1 MIKRKQFKDLLYI
14 KQGKEYL
21 QCSKCG
27 EIKELT
33 EENYYK
39 KDSGKNWILICKDC
53 KKKRYED
60 KKAEIKVYSK
70 KYREE
75 NKEYYK
81 AYAKNYNNGKE
92 TTNIKVKDF
101 KQENSPIINKLINSD
116 GEVTTNDGRKF
127 TRLVGGFGEGKPI
140 IATKQVAEL
149 LDTNIKEVN
158 KIIKRNIKDFTEGI
172 DIIDLKNLEVS
183 SNPVDFSLLNMN
195 KQSVSNSKNIYILS
209 QSGFL
214 LYLRHAKGEKA
225 TNVYKSF
232 IEDYFKTKVE
242 LVVAKN
248 TIQENI
254 NTIQK
259 DINILLDT
267 KKMLLGSALME
278 QDETKRY
285 EIMLQLEKINNQIL
299 DNEKT
304 LAKEET
310 IEQFK
315 EVAEIAD
322 RFTSDKKLY
331 DIGVFSK
338 ILDIPRLGK
347 INMFRW
353 LRDSKILNDKNIPY
367 QRYSEYFKVINV
379 TKNDR
384 EFTKTMLKGN
394 GVKFVV
400 KQLIKDG
407 YIDNLS
413 PDEVYAKLEVM
424 KGELIAD

>member
-39 KDSGKNWILICKDC
+39 KDGGKNWILICKDC

-81 AYAKNYNNGKE
+81 EYAKNYNKE
-92 TTNIKVKDF
+92 KGTANIKVKDF
-101 KQENSPIINKLINSD
+101 KQESLPIVNKLINSD

-127 TRLVGGFGEGKPI
+127 TRLIGGFGEGKPMFTI
-140 IATKQVAEL
+140 WQVSELFNHRVDKLIGKFNKNISNFEDGIDYVDLKKMNANPEERSEINLKDFYHINKLNATKQWF
-149 LDTNIKEVN
+149 I
-158 KIIKRNIKDFTEGI
+158 F
-172 DIIDLKNLEVS
+172 
-183 SNPVDFSLLNMN
+183 
-195 KQSVSNSKNIYILS
+195 S

-214 LYLRHAKGEKA
+214 KLMKLSNTKETWNMYQ
-225 TNVYKSF
+225 SF

-242 LVVAKN
+242 LVVAEN

-254 NTIQK
+254 NT
-259 DINILLDT
+259 LLDT

-304 LAKEET
+304 LAKAET

-394 GVKFVV
+394 GVKFMV

>member
-39 KDSGKNWILICKDC
+39 KDGGKNWILICKDC

-81 AYAKNYNNGKE
+81 EYAKNYNSGKE

-101 KQENSPIINKLINSD
+101 RQENLPIVNKLINSD

-127 TRLVGGFGEGKPI
+127 TRLIGGFGEGKPMFTI
-140 IATKQVAEL
+140 WQVSELFNHRIDKLIGKFNKNISNFEDGIDYVDLKKMNGNPEGRSEINLKDFYHINKLNATKQWF
-149 LDTNIKEVN
+149 I
-158 KIIKRNIKDFTEGI
+158 F
-172 DIIDLKNLEVS
+172 
-183 SNPVDFSLLNMN
+183 
-195 KQSVSNSKNIYILS
+195 S

-214 LYLRHAKGEKA
+214 KLMKLSNTKETWSMYQ
-225 TNVYKSF
+225 SF

-242 LVVAKN
+242 LVVAEN

-254 NTIQK
+254 NT
-259 DINILLDT
+259 LLDT

-315 EVAEIAD
+315 EVVEIAD

-394 GVKFVV
+394 GVKFMV

>member
-1 MIKRKQFKDLLYI
+1 MIKRKQFKDLLYV

-39 KDSGKNWILICKDC
+39 KDGGKNWILICKDC

-81 AYAKNYNNGKE
+81 EYAKNYNKE
-92 TTNIKVKDF
+92 KGTANIKVKDF
-101 KQENSPIINKLINSD
+101 KQESLPIVNKLINSD
-116 GEVTTNDGRKF
+116 GEVITNDGRKF
-127 TRLVGGFGEGKPI
+127 TRLIGGFGEGKPI

-172 DIIDLKNLEVS
+172 DIVDLKNSEVS
-183 SNPVDFSLLNMN
+183 STLVDFSLLNMN

-225 TNVYKSF
+225 TSIYKSF

-242 LVVAKN
+242 LTVAEN
-248 TIQENI
+248 TIQESI
-254 NTIQK
+254 NT
-259 DINILLDT
+259 LLNT

-278 QDETKRY
+278 RDEAKRY
-285 EIMLQLEKINNQIL
+285 EIMLQLEEINNQIL

-315 EVAEIAD
+315 EVVEIAD

-367 QRYSEYFKVINV
+367 QRYSKYFKVINV

-394 GVKFVV
+394 GVKFMV

-407 YIDNLS
+407 YIENLS
-413 PDEVYAKLEVM
+413 PNEVYAKLEVM

>member
-1 MIKRKQFKDLLYI
+1 MIKRKQFKDLLYV

-39 KDSGKNWILICKDC
+39 KNGGKNWILICKDC

-81 AYAKNYNNGKE
+81 EYAKNYNNGKE

-101 KQENSPIINKLINSD
+101 KQESLPIINKLINSD
-116 GEVTTNDGRKF
+116 GEVTTSDGRKF

-140 IATKQVAEL
+140 ITVKQVSEL
-149 LDTNIKEVN
+149 LEQELRVVNQTINRNIKEFETGV
-158 KIIKRNIKDFTEGI
+158 
-172 DIIDLKNLEVS
+172 DIVDLKKKS
-183 SNPVDFSLLNMN
+183 ITAGDSVDYSLLNMN

-214 LYLRHAKGEKA
+214 LYLRYAKGEKA
-225 TNVYKSF
+225 TSIYKSF

-242 LVVAKN
+242 LVVAEN

-254 NTIQK
+254 NT
-259 DINILLDT
+259 LLDT

-278 QDETKRY
+278 QDEAKRY
-285 EIMLQLEKINNQIL
+285 EIMLQLEEINNQIL
-299 DNEKT
+299 VNEKT

-315 EVAEIAD
+315 EVVEIAD

-424 KGELIAD
+424 KGELIE

>member
-1 MIKRKQFKDLLYI
+1 M
-14 KQGKEYL
+14 
-21 QCSKCG
+21 
-27 EIKELT
+27 
-33 EENYYK
+33 
-39 KDSGKNWILICKDC
+39 
-53 KKKRYED
+53 
-60 KKAEIKVYSK
+60 V
-70 KYREE
+70 
-75 NKEYYK
+75 
-81 AYAKNYNNGKE
+81 
-92 TTNIKVKDF
+92 
-101 KQENSPIINKLINSD
+101 
-116 GEVTTNDGRKF
+116 
-127 TRLVGGFGEGKPI
+127 
-140 IATKQVAEL
+140 VAE
-149 LDTNIKEVN
+149 
-158 KIIKRNIKDFTEGI
+158 
-172 DIIDLKNLEVS
+172 
-183 SNPVDFSLLNMN
+183 
-195 KQSVSNSKNIYILS
+195 
-209 QSGFL
+209 
-214 LYLRHAKGEKA
+214 
-225 TNVYKSF
+225 
-232 IEDYFKTKVE
+232 
-242 LVVAKN
+242 N

-254 NTIQK
+254 NT
-259 DINILLDT
+259 LLDT

-315 EVAEIAD
+315 EVVEIAD

-400 KQLIKDG
+400 KQLINDG
-407 YIDNLS
+407 YIENLT
-413 PDEVYAKLEVM
+413 PNEVYEKLEVM

>member
-1 MIKRKQFKDLLYI
+1 MIKRKQFKDLLYV

-39 KDSGKNWILICKDC
+39 KDGGKNWILICKDC

-81 AYAKNYNNGKE
+81 EYAKNYNKGKE

-101 KQENSPIINKLINSD
+101 KQETLPIVNKLINSD
-116 GEVTTNDGRKF
+116 GEVTTSDGRKF
-127 TRLVGGFGEGKPI
+127 TRLIGGFGEGKPMFTI
-140 IATKQVAEL
+140 WQVSELFNHRLDKLMNKLNKNISNFEDGIDYVDLKKMNANPKEGSEINLKDFYHINKLNATKQWF
-149 LDTNIKEVN
+149 I
-158 KIIKRNIKDFTEGI
+158 F
-172 DIIDLKNLEVS
+172 
-183 SNPVDFSLLNMN
+183 
-195 KQSVSNSKNIYILS
+195 S

-214 LYLRHAKGEKA
+214 KLMKLSNTKETWSMYQ
-225 TNVYKSF
+225 SF

-242 LVVAKN
+242 LVVAEN

-254 NTIQK
+254 NT
-259 DINILLDT
+259 LLDT

-310 IEQFK
+310 IKQFK
-315 EVAEIAD
+315 EVVEIAD
-322 RFTSDKKLY
+322 RFTNDKKLY

-338 ILDIPRLGK
+338 ILDIPKMGK

-407 YIDNLS
+407 YIENLT
-413 PDEVYAKLEVM
+413 PNEVYEKLEVM

>member
-39 KDSGKNWILICKDC
+39 KDGGKNWILICKDC

-81 AYAKNYNNGKE
+81 EYAKNYNKGKE
-92 TTNIKVKDF
+92 TTSIKVKDF
-101 KQENSPIINKLINSD
+101 KKENLPIVNKLINSD
-116 GEVTTNDGRKF
+116 GEVTTSDGRKF
-127 TRLVGGFGEGKPI
+127 TRLVGGFGEGKPMFTI
-140 IATKQVAEL
+140 WQVSELFNHRLDKLMNKLNKNISNFEDGIDYVDLKKMNANPKEGSEINLKDFYHINKLNATKQWF
-149 LDTNIKEVN
+149 I
-158 KIIKRNIKDFTEGI
+158 F
-172 DIIDLKNLEVS
+172 
-183 SNPVDFSLLNMN
+183 
-195 KQSVSNSKNIYILS
+195 S

-214 LYLRHAKGEKA
+214 KLMKLSNTKETWSMYQ
-225 TNVYKSF
+225 SF

-242 LVVAKN
+242 LVVAEN

-254 NTIQK
+254 NT
-259 DINILLDT
+259 LLDT

-315 EVAEIAD
+315 EVVEIAD

-338 ILDIPRLGK
+338 ILDIPKLGK

-407 YIDNLS
+407 YIENLS

>member
-1 MIKRKQFKDLLYI
+1 M
-14 KQGKEYL
+14 
-21 QCSKCG
+21 
-27 EIKELT
+27 
-33 EENYYK
+33 
-39 KDSGKNWILICKDC
+39 
-53 KKKRYED
+53 
-60 KKAEIKVYSK
+60 
-70 KYREE
+70 
-75 NKEYYK
+75 
-81 AYAKNYNNGKE
+81 
-92 TTNIKVKDF
+92 
-101 KQENSPIINKLINSD
+101 PIINKLINSD
-116 GEVTTNDGRKF
+116 GEVITNDGRKF

-140 IATKQVAEL
+140 ITVKQVSEL
-149 LDTNIKEVN
+149 LEQELRVVNQTINRNIKEFEMGV
-158 KIIKRNIKDFTEGI
+158 
-172 DIIDLKNLEVS
+172 DIVDLKKRSITES
-183 SNPVDFSLLNMN
+183 DTVDYSLLNMN

-214 LYLRHAKGEKA
+214 LYLRYAKGEKA

-254 NTIQK
+254 NTIQEN
-259 DINILLDT
+259 INTLLDT

-315 EVAEIAD
+315 EVVEIAD

-338 ILDIPRLGK
+338 ILDIPKLGK

>member
-1 MIKRKQFKDLLYI
+1 MIKRKQFKDLLYV

-39 KDSGKNWILICKDC
+39 KDGGKNWILICKDC

-81 AYAKNYNNGKE
+81 EYAKNYNKE
-92 TTNIKVKDF
+92 KGTANIKVKDF
-101 KQENSPIINKLINSD
+101 KQESLPIVNKLINSD
-116 GEVTTNDGRKF
+116 GEVTTSDGRKF

-149 LDTNIKEVN
+149 LGTNIKEVN

-172 DIIDLKNLEVS
+172 DIIDLKNSEVS
-183 SNPVDFSLLNMN
+183 SNPVDFSLLKMN

-214 LYLRHAKGEKA
+214 LYLRYAKGEKA
-225 TNVYKSF
+225 TSVYKSF
-232 IEDYFKTKVE
+232 IEDYFKAKVE
-242 LVVAKN
+242 LAVAEN
-248 TIQENI
+248 TIQESI
-254 NTIQK
+254 NT
-259 DINILLDT
+259 LLNT

-278 QDETKRY
+278 RDEAKRY

-315 EVAEIAD
+315 EVVEIAD

-353 LRDSKILNDKNIPY
+353 LRDSKVCFYHLIPY
-367 QRYSEYFKVINV
+367 CLLAI
-379 TKNDR
+379 
-384 EFTKTMLKGN
+384 
-394 GVKFVV
+394 
-400 KQLIKDG
+400 
-407 YIDNLS
+407 
-413 PDEVYAKLEVM
+413 
-424 KGELIAD
+424 

>member
-1 MIKRKQFKDLLYI
+1 MIKRKQFKDLLYV

-39 KDSGKNWILICKDC
+39 KDGGKNWILICKDC

-81 AYAKNYNNGKE
+81 EYAKNYNKE
-92 TTNIKVKDF
+92 KGTANIKVKDF
-101 KQENSPIINKLINSD
+101 KQESLPIVNKLINSD

-127 TRLVGGFGEGKPI
+127 TRLIGGFGEGKPMFTI
-140 IATKQVAEL
+140 WQVSELFNHRVDKLIGKFNKNISNFEDGIDYVDLKKMNANPEERSEINLKDFYHINKLNATKQWF
-149 LDTNIKEVN
+149 I
-158 KIIKRNIKDFTEGI
+158 F
-172 DIIDLKNLEVS
+172 
-183 SNPVDFSLLNMN
+183 
-195 KQSVSNSKNIYILS
+195 S

-214 LYLRHAKGEKA
+214 KLMKLSNTKETWNMYQ
-225 TNVYKSF
+225 SF

-242 LVVAKN
+242 LVVAEN

-254 NTIQK
+254 NT
-259 DINILLDT
+259 LLDT

-310 IEQFK
+310 IKQFK
-315 EVAEIAD
+315 EVVEIAD

-394 GVKFVV
+394 GVKFMV

>member
-1 MIKRKQFKDLLYI
+1 MIKRKQFKDLLYV

-39 KDSGKNWILICKDC
+39 KDGGKNWILICKDC

-81 AYAKNYNNGKE
+81 EYAKNYNKE
-92 TTNIKVKDF
+92 KGMANIKVKDF
-101 KQENSPIINKLINSD
+101 KQESLPIVNKLINSD

-127 TRLVGGFGEGKPI
+127 TRLIGGFGEGKPMFTI
-140 IATKQVAEL
+140 WQVSELFNHRVDKLIGKFNKNISNFEDGIDYVDLKKMNANPEERSEINLKDFYHINKLNATKQWF
-149 LDTNIKEVN
+149 I
-158 KIIKRNIKDFTEGI
+158 F
-172 DIIDLKNLEVS
+172 
-183 SNPVDFSLLNMN
+183 
-195 KQSVSNSKNIYILS
+195 S

-214 LYLRHAKGEKA
+214 KLMKLSNTKETWNMYQ
-225 TNVYKSF
+225 SF

-242 LVVAKN
+242 LVVAEN

-254 NTIQK
+254 NT
-259 DINILLDT
+259 LLDT

-310 IEQFK
+310 IKQFK
-315 EVAEIAD
+315 EVVEIAD

-394 GVKFVV
+394 GVKFMV